1 MININNYI
9 IEKLHINKDS
19 TYKPNYVEGIFKIL
33 DTPQQEFNKQA
44 EVIKEW
50 IGDYN
55 KYLYCYIH
63 GSKYL
68 EFNEEE
74 RTKSNKNYKISIN
87 KLDLAG
93 FAKLVNKVSSLM
105 KTLYNDHQS
114 SDILKIEA
122 TDYDLMITT
131 SDNVWPIFFEKSK

>member
-1 MININNYI
+1 MKELNNYI

-19 TYKPNYVEGIFKIL
+19 KYKPNYIDGIFKIL
-33 DTPQQEFNKQA
+33 DKPLQEFNGQA
-44 EVIKEW
+44 EAIKEW

-68 EFNEEE
+68 NFNEEE
-74 RTKSNKNYKISIN
+74 RTKFNKNYKISIN
-87 KLDLAG
+87 QLNIGGFDKLIKDM
-93 FAKLVNKVSSLM
+93 SDSM
-105 KTLYNDHQS
+105 KAIYNDHQQ
-114 SDILKIEA
+114 SDIWKIEV

-131 SDNVWPIFFEKSK
+131 DDAYPIFFEKSK

>member
-33 DTPQQEFNKQA
+33 DKPQQEFNKQA

-63 GSKYL
+63 G
-68 EFNEEE
+68 F
-74 RTKSNKNYKISIN
+74 
-87 KLDLAG
+87 
-93 FAKLVNKVSSLM
+93 
-105 KTLYNDHQS
+105 
-114 SDILKIEA
+114 
-122 TDYDLMITT
+122 
-131 SDNVWPIFFEKSK
+131 